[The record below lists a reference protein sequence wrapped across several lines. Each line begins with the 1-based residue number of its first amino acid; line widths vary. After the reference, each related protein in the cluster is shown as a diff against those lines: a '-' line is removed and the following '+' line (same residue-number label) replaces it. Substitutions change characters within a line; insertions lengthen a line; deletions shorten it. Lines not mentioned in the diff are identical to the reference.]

1 MKFLRGFTTFIIG
14 ILLFAAMFGLSLILR
29 LETFVE
35 KELVVSVVKEAS
47 IQEVKDNAASNEQKK
62 LIEKMLEDEKS
73 EEIIQKIVQNYI
85 SYKED
90 SNYEVSEEDYN
101 LLMDYVVKHLDEI
114 NAVSNTKLTE
124 GEIRKQFKYEDFKK
138 NTKEVFTDFDKDSK
152 DMSQTMN
159 LYTKVTS
166 NNTKLILIVS
176 IVVCILLIALVNW
189 AFVKCLKVVG
199 INLIIVGIIF
209 GIMYGFG
216 LFMQSKIMADENVLQ
231 VIRAIDIKGFLITA
245 IVEVVVGIVM
255 LIVYKLLNKKDAVA
269 VEEIVEV
276 KADM

>member
-1 MKFLRGFTTFIIG
+1 MKFLKGFATFIIG
-14 ILLFAAMFGLSLILR
+14 VLLFVLMFALSLILR

-35 KELVVSVVKEAS
+35 KELVVSAVKEVS
-47 IQEVKDNAASNEQKK
+47 IQEIKGDDATNEQKK

-90 SNYEVSEEDYN
+90 SNYEVSKDDYD
-101 LLMDYVVKHLDEI
+101 LLIDYIVKHLDEI
-114 NAVSNTKLTE
+114 NAVSDTKLTE
-124 GEIRKQFKYEDFKK
+124 AEVREQFKYEDFKK
-138 NTKEVFTDFDKDSK
+138 NTKEVFEDFDKDSK
-152 DMSQTMN
+152 DMSQTMK

-176 IVVCILLIALVNW
+176 IVICILLITLVNW
-189 AFVKCLKVVG
+189 AFIKWLKVVG
-199 INLIIVGIIF
+199 INLIIIGVIF
-209 GIMYGFG
+209 AIMYGFG

-245 IVEVVVGIVM
+245 IVEVVVGIV
-255 LIVYKLLNKKDAVA
+255 LLVVYRLLNKKETSDEETTQMKE
-269 VEEIVEV
+269 VE
-276 KADM
+276 A

>member
-1 MKFLRGFTTFIIG
+1 MKFLKGFATFIIG
-14 ILLFAAMFGLSLILR
+14 VLLFVLMFALSLILR

-35 KELVVSVVKEAS
+35 KELVVSAVKEVS
-47 IQEVKDNAASNEQKK
+47 IQEIKGDDATNEQKK

-90 SNYEVSEEDYN
+90 SNYEVSKDDYD
-101 LLMDYVVKHLDEI
+101 LLIDYIVKHLDEI
-114 NAVSNTKLTE
+114 NAVSDTKLTE
-124 GEIRKQFKYEDFKK
+124 AEVREQFKYEDFKK
-138 NTKEVFTDFDKDSK
+138 NTKEVFEDFDKDSK
-152 DMSQTMN
+152 DMSKTMN

-176 IVVCILLIALVNW
+176 IVICILLITLVNW
-189 AFVKCLKVVG
+189 AFIKWLKVVG
-199 INLIIVGIIF
+199 INLIIIGVIF
-209 GIMYGFG
+209 AILYGFG

-245 IVEVVVGIVM
+245 IVEVVVGIV
-255 LIVYKLLNKKDAVA
+255 LLVVYKLLNKKETSD
-269 VEEIVEV
+269 EETTQM
-276 KADM
+276 K

>member
-1 MKFLRGFTTFIIG
+1 MKFLKGFATFIIG
-14 ILLFAAMFGLSLILR
+14 VLLFVLMLALSLILR

-35 KELVVSVVKEAS
+35 KELVVSAVKEVS
-47 IQEVKDNAASNEQKK
+47 VQEIKGDDATNEQKK

-90 SNYEVSEEDYN
+90 SNYEVSKDDYD
-101 LLMDYVVKHLDEI
+101 LLIDYIVKHLDEI
-114 NAVSNTKLTE
+114 NAVSDTKLTE
-124 GEIRKQFKYEDFKK
+124 AEVREQFKYEDFKK
-138 NTKEVFTDFDKDSK
+138 NTKEVFEDFDKDSK

-176 IVVCILLIALVNW
+176 IVICILLITLVNW
-189 AFVKCLKVVG
+189 AFIKWLKVVG
-199 INLIIVGIIF
+199 INLIIIGVIF
-209 GIMYGFG
+209 AIMYGFG

-245 IVEVVVGIVM
+245 IVEVVVGIV
-255 LIVYKLLNKKDAVA
+255 LLVVYKLLNKKETSDEETTQMKE
-269 VEEIVEV
+269 VE
-276 KADM
+276 A

>member
-1 MKFLRGFTTFIIG
+1 MKFLKGFATFIIG
-14 ILLFAAMFGLSLILR
+14 VLLFVLMFALSLILR

-35 KELVVSVVKEAS
+35 KELVVSAVKEVS
-47 IQEVKDNAASNEQKK
+47 IQEIKGDDATNEQKK

-90 SNYEVSEEDYN
+90 SNYEVSKDDYD
-101 LLMDYVVKHLDEI
+101 LLIDYIVKHLDEI
-114 NAVSNTKLTE
+114 NAVSDTKLTE
-124 GEIRKQFKYEDFKK
+124 AEVREQFKYEDFKK
-138 NTKEVFTDFDKDSK
+138 NTKEVFEDFDKDSK

-176 IVVCILLIALVNW
+176 IVICILLITLVNW
-189 AFVKCLKVVG
+189 AFIKWLKVVG
-199 INLIIVGIIF
+199 INLIIIGVIF
-209 GIMYGFG
+209 AIMYGFG

-245 IVEVVVGIVM
+245 IVEVVVGIV
-255 LIVYKLLNKKDAVA
+255 LLVVYKLLNKKETSDEETTQMKE
-269 VEEIVEV
+269 VE
-276 KADM
+276 A

>member
-1 MKFLRGFTTFIIG
+1 MKFLKGFATFIIG
-14 ILLFAAMFGLSLILR
+14 VLLFVLMFALSLILR

-35 KELVVSVVKEAS
+35 KELVVSAVKEVS
-47 IQEVKDNAASNEQKK
+47 VQEIKGDDATNEQKK

-90 SNYEVSEEDYN
+90 SNYEVSKDDYD
-101 LLMDYVVKHLDEI
+101 LLIDYIVKHLDEI
-114 NAVSNTKLTE
+114 NAVSDTKLTE
-124 GEIRKQFKYEDFKK
+124 AEVREQFKYEDFKK
-138 NTKEVFTDFDKDSK
+138 NTKEVFEDFDKDSK
-152 DMSQTMN
+152 DMSKTMN

-176 IVVCILLIALVNW
+176 IVICILLITLVNW
-189 AFVKCLKVVG
+189 AFIKWLKVVG
-199 INLIIVGIIF
+199 INLIIIGVIF
-209 GIMYGFG
+209 AILYGFG

-245 IVEVVVGIVM
+245 IVKVVVGIV
-255 LIVYKLLNKKDAVA
+255 LLVVYKLLNKKETSD
-269 VEEIVEV
+269 EETTQM
-276 KADM
+276 K